1 MIMSDNFQGNVDA
14 LIQGMDHFVTS
25 KTVVGD
31 ARTVGDVTIIPLVDV
46 SFGMAASSKGE
57 EKKRGNGGGMGGK
70 ISPSALLVIQNGQ
83 TRLVNIKNQDAVTKI
98 IDMAPDFV
106 NRFSASI
113 RGKSDEEKKVDKAA
127 REVSDENRK
136 NF

>member
-1 MIMSDNFQGNVDA
+1 MSDNFQGNVDA

-31 ARTVGDVTIIPLVDV
+31 AKTVGDVTIIPLVDV
-46 SFGMAASSKGE
+46 SFGMAASAKGE
-57 EKKRGNGGGMGGK
+57 ERKRGNGGGMGGK
-70 ISPSALLVIQNGQ
+70 ISPSALLVIQGGQ

-106 NRFSASI
+106 NRFSQTF
-113 RGKSDEEKKVDKAA
+113 RGKTEQEKKVDDAV
-127 REVSDENRK
+127 RETSDENRK
-136 NF
+136 SF